1 MTSFLTNILSIHFL
15 KDVYDET
22 DIRQYMLDIGII
34 NYNFVDANGWFIIKI
49 NNMLR
54 LENETRV
61 RHNHDLSIMYEYEM
75 VENI

>member
-1 MTSFLTNILSIHFL
+1 
-15 KDVYDET
+15 
-22 DIRQYMLDIGII
+22 MLDIGII

-54 LENETRV
+54 LQNETRV